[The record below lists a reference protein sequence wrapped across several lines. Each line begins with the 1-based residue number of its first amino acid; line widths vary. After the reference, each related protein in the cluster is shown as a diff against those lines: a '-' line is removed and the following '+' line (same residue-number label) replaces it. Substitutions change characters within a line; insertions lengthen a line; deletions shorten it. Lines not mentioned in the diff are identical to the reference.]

1 MNMPGASGQELARV
15 IRQQDAYLSIPIVFL
30 SAESDVGRQREAM
43 STGGDEFLQKPIE
56 PEHLISAVRSRVIRY
71 RPCAR

>member
-1 MNMPGASGQELARV
+1 
-15 IRQQDAYLSIPIVFL
+15 
-30 SAESDVGRQREAM
+30 M

-71 RPCAR
+71 RACAR

>member
-1 MNMPGASGQELARV
+1 MKTLDALADTSPELILLDMNMPGASGQELARV

-56 PEHLISAVRSRVIRY
+56 P
-71 RPCAR
+71 